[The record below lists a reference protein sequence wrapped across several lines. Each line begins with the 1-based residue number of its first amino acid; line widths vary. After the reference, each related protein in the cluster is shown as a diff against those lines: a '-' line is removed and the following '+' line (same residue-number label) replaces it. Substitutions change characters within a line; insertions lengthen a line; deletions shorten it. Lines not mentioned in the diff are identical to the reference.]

1 MTVPP
6 APAAAPA
13 RHASTREL
21 APPHRVVALA
31 AFGVAP
37 FELGCVVE
45 VFGLRRPELDVPW
58 WYELRV
64 AAEIPGPLPA
74 TAGGFS
80 FYVEHGLEALD
91 DADTIIVPGWHGEP
105 SEEVVDAVRAAHE
118 RGARLVSICSGVFLI
133 AATGLLD
140 GREAATHWRYAARLA
155 ELHPRVRV
163 NADVLYVD
171 NGSVLTSAGSAAG
184 IDLCLHIVRRDHGSA
199 VANSVARRLVIPPH
213 RDGGQAQLIEL
224 PMPAHPDDDPIAGVM
239 AWALERLDDPL
250 DLDTLAARAYM
261 SVRTF
266 TRRFRKATGTTPGRW
281 LLEQR
286 VRASLVLL
294 ETSDASIETVAGSVG
309 FASAAT
315 FRHHFA
321 AIMHTSPTAYR
332 RAFYAASA

>member
-1 MTVPP
+1 MLAT
-6 APAAAPA
+6 AA
-13 RHASTREL
+13 T
-21 APPHRVVALA
+21 HRVVALA
-31 AFGVAP
+31 APGVAP
-37 FELGCVVE
+37 FELGVVVE
-45 VFGLRRPELDVPW
+45 VFGLDRPELDVTW
-58 WYELRV
+58 WYDLRV
-64 AAEIPGPLPA
+64 AAEAPGPLPA

-80 FYVEHGLEALD
+80 FFVEHGLEALA
-91 DADTIIVPGWHGEP
+91 DADTIVVPGWHGDP
-105 SEEVVDAVRAAHE
+105 SAEVVSAVRAAHA

-140 GREAATHWRYAARLA
+140 GGEAATHWRYAARLA
-155 ELHPRVRV
+155 DRHPAVRV

-171 NGSVLTSAGSAAG
+171 NGTVLTSAGSAAG
-184 IDLCLHIVRRDHGSA
+184 IDLCLHIVRRDHGSK
-199 VANSVARRLVIPPH
+199 VANAVARRLVIPPH
-213 RDGGQAQLIEL
+213 RDGGQAQLIDL

-239 AWALERLDDPL
+239 AWALERLDEPL
-250 DLDTLAARAYM
+250 DLEAFAGRAFM

-286 VRASLVLL
+286 VRASLALL
-294 ETSDASIETVAGSVG
+294 ETTDASIETVAGAVG

-321 AIMHTSPTAYR
+321 SIMRTSPTAYR